1 MPRLIARLCLLL
13 QLAAGLAGCSVPPWQ
28 DEGRPAPLEPP
39 AGAEAPVTVRP
50 QPQTIQPLQI
60 EPYPRS
66 TVEPV
71 IERGTGVLAGEP
83 QDGRSRASISTAETG
98 EVTLNVV
105 DADLR
110 EVVRLVLEDTLGLN
124 YVIDPGI
131 QGTITVQTSRPVPA
145 DELLAVLDAVL
156 RLNGAALVS
165 SGDFYRIVPI
175 DQALTSGLMP
185 DIRPVPDAGT
195 PGFTVRVVPLRY
207 VSASQVAEVLAPLAP
222 PGGTIQVDPSRNLL
236 LIAGS
241 ADQIA
246 TLSDLIAT
254 FDVDWLEGMSIGLY
268 PLQYADPERLA
279 AELDAI
285 FGGTEEGP
293 LAGVIRLIPVDRLN
307 AVLVVTSQPGYLDRA
322 AMWIKRLDQ
331 SEGDEEQVYVY
342 SVQNGRAADL
352 AEVLSQLFD
361 LESAAVGQESL
372 LAPGMEPVEI
382 PSSGSAFGEEGG
394 FGEEGEED
402 LESEPAFGEREPRR
416 QAARLEPSR
425 GEPSLFS
432 PDRDEDDEEEDTARI
447 IADENT
453 NSLVIRATPRDFRR
467 IEAALEQLDILP
479 LQVLIEATIA
489 EVTLRDELRYGVEWF
504 FRFGGQQALLDL
516 GQLGIDPAVPAFSA
530 VFTSADDV
538 RMIIS
543 ALESVTDVNVISSP
557 QLMVLDNQTA
567 QLQVGDEVP
576 IITQQ
581 AQGTDEDSRILNSVE
596 QRQTGVILNVTPR
609 VNASGLVTM
618 EIEQEVSDV
627 VPTTTSAIDSPTI
640 RQRRVA
646 STVAVASGETV
657 ALGGL
662 IQDSVDR
669 NQAGVPFLGRIP
681 VIGWLF
687 GQRANVSER
696 TELLVLITPRSVG
709 SQSEARAV
717 TEELQRR
724 LRGLEDLQQ
733 QIR

>member
-1 MPRLIARLCLLL
+1 MPRLVARLCLTL
-13 QLAAGLAGCSVPPWQ
+13 QLVVGVAGCGAPPWQ
-28 DEGRPAPLEPP
+28 EGPSAPLAEPQEGSETRATMRP
-39 AGAEAPVTVRP
+39 LP
-50 QPQTIQPLQI
+50 QPTRPLELDPYRRPTI
-60 EPYPRS
+60 
-66 TVEPV
+66 EPV
-71 IERGTGVLAGEP
+71 IERGTGVLTGEP
-83 QDGRSRASISTAETG
+83 EGRRSRASVSRGETG

-156 RLNGAALVS
+156 RLNGAALVAT
-165 SGDFYRIVPI
+165 GDFYKIVPI
-175 DQALTSGLMP
+175 DQALTSGIMP
-185 DIRPVPDAGT
+185 DVRPVADAGT

-222 PGGTIQVDPSRNLL
+222 PGGAIQVDAQRNLL
-236 LIAGS
+236 LLAGS
-241 ADQIA
+241 ADQVA

-254 FDVDWLEGMSIGLY
+254 FDVDWLEGMSIALY
-268 PLQYADPERLA
+268 PLQYADPERLVT
-279 AELDAI
+279 ELDAI

-293 LAGVIRLIPVDRLN
+293 LAGVVRLVPVDRLN
-307 AVLVVTSQPGYLDRA
+307 AVLVISSQPGYLDRA

-342 SVQNGRAADL
+342 AVQNGRATDL

-361 LESAAVGQESL
+361 LETAAVGAEDL
-372 LAPGMEPVEI
+372 LAPGMEPIEI
-382 PSSGSAFGEEGG
+382 PSSQSAFD
-394 FGEEGEED
+394 EEGEQG
-402 LESEPAFGEREPRR
+402 LLSEEEEAPAFGERETPRP
-416 QAARLEPSR
+416 AARLEPSGR
-425 GEPSLFS
+425 TGLLS
-432 PDRDEDDEEEDTARI
+432 PDQDEEDDEEESQARV
-447 IADENT
+447 IADANT
-453 NSLVIRATPRDFRR
+453 NSLVIRATPREFRR
-467 IEAALEQLDILP
+467 IEAALQQLDILP

-504 FRFGGQQALLDL
+504 FRFGSQQALLDL
-516 GQLGIDPAVPAFSA
+516 GPLNIDPVVPGFAA
-530 VFTSADDV
+530 VFTSDDDV
-538 RMIIS
+538 RLIIT

-557 QLMVLDNQTA
+557 QLLVLDNQTA

-581 AQGTDEDSRILNSVE
+581 SQGTDEDSRILNSVE

-609 VNASGLVTM
+609 VNASGLVMM

-627 VPTTTSAIDSPTI
+627 VPTTSSQIDSPTI

-646 STVAVASGETV
+646 STVAVTSGETV

-662 IQDSVDR
+662 IQDSIDST
-669 NQAGVPFLGRIP
+669 QAGVPFLGRIP

-687 GQRANVSER
+687 GQRGNTNER
-696 TELLVLITPRSVG
+696 TELLVLITPRAVG
-709 SQSEARAV
+709 SQDEVRAV
-717 TEELQRR
+717 TEELRNR
-724 LRGLEDLQQ
+724 LRGLEELQER
-733 QIR
+733 IR

>member
-1 MPRLIARLCLLL
+1 MPRRIARLCLILP
-13 QLAAGLAGCSVPPWQ
+13 LAAGLAGCGVPPWQ
-28 DEGRPAPLEPP
+28 DGSGPPPPEPQAQAQPQATTAPAPQPI
-39 AGAEAPVTVRP
+39 RP
-50 QPQTIQPLQI
+50 LPL
-60 EPYPRS
+60 EPYPRP
-66 TVEPV
+66 TIDPV

-83 QDGRSRASISTAETG
+83 EAGRSRASISTAETG

-145 DELLAVLDAVL
+145 EDLLAVLDAVL
-156 RLNGAALVS
+156 RLNGAALVA
-165 SGDFYRIVPI
+165 SGDFYKIVPI
-175 DQALTSGLMP
+175 DQALSSGIMP
-185 DIRPVPDAGT
+185 DVRPVSDAGT

-207 VSASQVAEVLAPLAP
+207 VSAGQVAEILAPFAP
-222 PGGTIQVDPSRNLL
+222 PGGAIQVDAARNLL

-241 ADQIA
+241 PDQIA

-268 PLQYADPERLA
+268 PLQYAEPERLA

-293 LAGVIRLIPVDRLN
+293 LAGVVQLVPVDRLN
-307 AVLVVTSQPGYLDRA
+307 AVLVITAQPAYLDRA

-342 SVQNGRAADL
+342 AVQNGRAADL

-361 LESAAVGQESL
+361 LESAAVGQEDL
-372 LAPGMEPVEI
+372 LAPGLEPIEI
-382 PSSGSAFGEEGG
+382 PSSQSQFD
-394 FGEEGEED
+394 EEGEQE
-402 LESEPAFGEREPRR
+402 FGSTPTLSERETPRR
-416 QAARLEPSR
+416 AAETRPSTR
-425 GEPSLFS
+425 TSPSGLLS
-432 PDRDEDDEEEDTARI
+432 PDADADEEEEEESPARV

-467 IEAALEQLDILP
+467 IEAALQQLDILP

-516 GQLGIDPAVPAFSA
+516 GPLGIDPPVPGFSA

-609 VNASGLVTM
+609 VNASGLVMM

-646 STVAVASGETV
+646 STVAVTSGETV

-687 GQRANVSER
+687 GQRANTNER
-696 TELLVLITPRSVG
+696 TELLVLITPRAVG
-709 SQSEARAV
+709 SQAEARAV
-717 TEELQRR
+717 TEELRRR
-724 LRGLEDLQQ
+724 LRGLEELQQ

>member
-1 MPRLIARLCLLL
+1 MPRLIARLCLILPF
-13 QLAAGLAGCSVPPWQ
+13 AAGLAGCGVPPWQ
-28 DEGRPAPLEPP
+28 DGSRPPTPEPQ
-39 AGAEAPVTVRP
+39 VRA
-50 QPQTIQPLQI
+50 QPQATTGPVPQAIRPLPL
-60 EPYPRS
+60 EPYPRP
-66 TVEPV
+66 TIEPV

-83 QDGRSRASISTAETG
+83 EARRSRASISTAETG

-124 YVIDPGI
+124 YMIDPGI

-145 DELLAVLDAVL
+145 EDLLAVLDAVL
-156 RLNGAALVS
+156 RLNGAALVA

-175 DQALTSGLMP
+175 DQALSSGIMP
-185 DIRPVPDAGT
+185 DVRPVSDAGT

-207 VSASQVAEVLAPLAP
+207 VSASQVAEILAPFAP
-222 PGGTIQVDPSRNLL
+222 PGGTLQVDAPRNLL

-241 ADQIA
+241 PDQIA

-268 PLQYADPERLA
+268 PLQYADAERLA

-293 LAGVIRLIPVDRLN
+293 LAGVVQLVPVDRLN
-307 AVLVVTSQPGYLDRA
+307 AVLVITAQPAYLDRA

-361 LESAAVGQESL
+361 LESAAVGQEDL
-372 LAPGMEPVEI
+372 LAPGLEPVEI
-382 PSSGSAFGEEGG
+382 PSSQSQ
-394 FGEEGEED
+394 FGEEGEQEFGATPAP
-402 LESEPAFGEREPRR
+402 SEQETPRR
-416 QAARLEPSR
+416 AARLQPSS
-425 GEPSLFS
+425 PSGLLS
-432 PDRDEDDEEEDTARI
+432 PDTGEDEEEEESPARV

-467 IEAALEQLDILP
+467 IEAALQQLDILP

-516 GQLGIDPAVPAFSA
+516 GPLGIDPAVPGFSA

-609 VNASGLVTM
+609 VNASGLVMM

-646 STVAVASGETV
+646 STVAVTSGETV

-687 GQRANVSER
+687 GQRSNQSER
-696 TELLVLITPRSVG
+696 TELLVLITPRAVG
-709 SQSEARAV
+709 SQAEARAV
-717 TEELQRR
+717 TEELRRR
-724 LRGLEDLQQ
+724 LRGLEELQQ